1 MEKFFAIILS
11 DHDLKP
17 HIADI
22 AMSVVQE
29 KDRKKLSEIL
39 EEYHIKDIRDIKP
52 DLLDLLMRYIRLAL
66 KDHHVTEEER
76 KNVERLKKLFKI
88 REGDLF
94 NEKRDE
100 IREILQQHFSR
111 LYADKKIDMSEALY
125 KVALQ
130 DIFDLGYDQMESFA
144 SDEVIKALGAGASP
158 RDLDIAKIPKH

>member
-22 AMSVVQE
+22 AMSVVHE
-29 KDRKKLSEIL
+29 KDSEKLSEIL
-39 EEYHIKDIRDIKP
+39 KEHHIRDMEDIKP
-52 DLLDLLMRYIRLAL
+52 DLLDVLMRYIRLAL
-66 KDHHVTEEER
+66 KDHHITEEER
-76 KNVERLKKLFKI
+76 KDVETLKKLFKI

-100 IREILQQHFSR
+100 IREILQQQFNR
-111 LYADKKIDMSEALY
+111 LYADKKIDRSEALY

-130 DIFDLGYDQMESFA
+130 DMFDLSYDQMESFA
-144 SDEVIKALGAGASP
+144 SDEIIKALREGASP
-158 RDLDIAKIPKH
+158 HDLDIAKIPKH